1 MRIEMEEV
9 ELRAEPAVVAL
20 ARLLEALEV
29 GVEIR
34 LRVERRP
41 VDPRQLLVVLVAA
54 PVRARESGQLHGLDR
69 LGVLQMRAAAEI
81 REVALRIDGDR
92 PFRRVD
98 ELHLVR
104 LVLLEEAL
112 LRLRRGYLFT
122 LPLASLAE
130 LAVDLLLDPRQVLLA
145 ARLGELEV
153 VVEAVLDRRPDRDL
167 HSRVE
172 PPHRLREQVRGRVA
186 QHGER
191 VRIVLVPRRQDLD
204 RLTVLERQAQV
215 LHAPVRADED
225 RLLGELRADG
235 LRSVEPRRAVGKF
248 EFRVVGKGDLHGNAG
263 YGALRAR
270 GPGSATSAAS
280 RW

>member
-69 LGVLQMRAAAEI
+69 LGVLQMRATAEI

-92 PFRRVD
+92 AFRRVD

-112 LRLRRGYLFT
+112 LRLRRGYLLT

-130 LAVDLLLDPRQVLLA
+130 LAVDLLLDPRQVLL
-145 ARLGELEV
+145 
-153 VVEAVLDRRPDRDL
+153 
-167 HSRVE
+167 
-172 PPHRLREQVRGRVA
+172 
-186 QHGER
+186 
-191 VRIVLVPRRQDLD
+191 
-204 RLTVLERQAQV
+204 
-215 LHAPVRADED
+215 APVRADED

-248 EFRVVGKGDLHGNAG
+248 EFRVVGKDDLHGNAG

-270 GPGSATSAAS
+270 GSGSATSAAS